1 MSTVTISMPD
11 TLKDYVENQV
21 RTKGFGNVSE
31 YFRSLVR
38 EAQKKEAQERLE
50 QLLLEGLQSEP
61 IPATPEFWAEL
72 KAEAAQRI
80 EEARKRQKKN
90 LSA

>member
-11 TLKDYVENQV
+11 TLKEYVEEQV

-38 EAQKKEAQERLE
+38 EAQKREAQERLE
-50 QLLLEGLQSEP
+50 KLLLEGLASPAIE
-61 IPATPEFWAEL
+61 ATPEFWDEL
-72 KAEAAQRI
+72 KAEASARI
-80 EEARKRQKKN
+80 EAARKKSQKRP
-90 LSA
+90 